1 METLT
6 METQMNKIIKQIGIK
21 FTLYSISL
29 AIAIML
35 WILLPTIAFV
45 VLALIVFILPCFFST
60 ADVNVKIKDNKME
73 EK

>member
-1 METLT
+1 MY
-6 METQMNKIIKQIGIK
+6 KIIKQIGIN

-45 VLALIVFILPCFFST
+45 VLALIVFILPCFFLT